1 MVDVPSFVKSGRPP
15 DAVVVA
21 DRLANPLPRN
31 DLIEGAVRQL
41 VELRRLSPDWIFS
54 DDGTC
59 ESRNLHGALLEEA
72 VWLLFEHVPSPY
84 DAPWHM
90 SGVVGGRS
98 VIKHPESRAIQKQVV
113 KAYAQCVLNEGLSL
127 TAAAD
132 RGCNGRNKWSQV
144 QSLQL
149 LSTVEARHTT

>member
-31 DLIEGAVRQL
+31 DLTEGAVRQL

-59 ESRNLHGALLEEA
+59 ES
-72 VWLLFEHVPSPY
+72 LFGP
-84 DAPWHM
+84 M
-90 SGVVGGRS
+90 VGGVATSMVLCLKR
-98 VIKHPESRAIQKQVV
+98 
-113 KAYAQCVLNEGLSL
+113 QCGCSLNM
-127 TAAAD
+127 
-132 RGCNGRNKWSQV
+132 
-144 QSLQL
+144 LQL
-149 LSTVEARHTT
+149 HTTLLGI